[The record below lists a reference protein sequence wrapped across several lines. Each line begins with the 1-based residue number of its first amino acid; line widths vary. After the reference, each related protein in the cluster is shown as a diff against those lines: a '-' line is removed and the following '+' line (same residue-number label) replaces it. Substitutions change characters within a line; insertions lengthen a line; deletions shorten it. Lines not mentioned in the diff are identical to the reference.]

1 MFQREPGSPRSESFI
16 RDASVFYTGLTDCCF
31 EVQKRLA
38 LFSKLWQ
45 ELLFIKKTSKEKCKN
60 YVLVLQKRK
69 EALLV
74 LGLLLCVVY
83 LINSLHR
90 MSTATHEILREPK
103 FILFTDGP
111 CFIPSVSFF
120 VKNYSKK

>member
-1 MFQREPGSPRSESFI
+1 M
-16 RDASVFYTGLTDCCF
+16 
-31 EVQKRLA
+31 
-38 LFSKLWQ
+38 
-45 ELLFIKKTSKEKCKN
+45 
-60 YVLVLQKRK
+60 LVLQKRK
-69 EALLV
+69 EEALLV